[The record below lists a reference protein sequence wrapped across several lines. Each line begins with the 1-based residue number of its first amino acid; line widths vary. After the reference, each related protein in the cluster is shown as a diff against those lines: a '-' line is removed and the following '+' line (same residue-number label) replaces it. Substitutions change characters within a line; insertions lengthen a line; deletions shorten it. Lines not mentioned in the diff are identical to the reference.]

1 MEMLI
6 KIMHIRVRVL
16 FGLSCTLV
24 WSANR
29 VGMKLRLGRILHK
42 GGIRVRVI

>member
-1 MEMLI
+1 MEMFI
-6 KIMHIRVRVL
+6 EIMHIRVRVH

-29 VGMKLRLGRILHK
+29 AGMKLRLGRISHK